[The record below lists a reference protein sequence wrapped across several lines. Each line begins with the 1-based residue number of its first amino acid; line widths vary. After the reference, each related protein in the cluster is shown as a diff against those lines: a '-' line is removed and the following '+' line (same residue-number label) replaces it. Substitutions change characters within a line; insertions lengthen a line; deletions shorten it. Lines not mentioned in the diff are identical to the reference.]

1 MFTFVHFL
9 LFVLSTVHFEPAQ
22 SLLKPAL
29 CVPRNFR
36 SIQSSLLTATNG
48 EPEEA
53 ESKDDDIFWRPRT
66 AKQSKYAPPPE
77 LGEKM
82 NEKEYREYIFNAM
95 KRAEQDRK
103 KEQGNS
109 IWLSFIIGNVF
120 FFFVSLLSNA
130 PQLQYFCDFG

>member
-1 MFTFVHFL
+1 
-9 LFVLSTVHFEPAQ
+9 
-22 SLLKPAL
+22 
-29 CVPRNFR
+29 
-36 SIQSSLLTATNG
+36 
-48 EPEEA
+48 
-53 ESKDDDIFWRPRT
+53 
-66 AKQSKYAPPPE
+66 
-77 LGEKM
+77 M